1 MPLREEIR
9 YFISILED
17 GQIQVREDRVI
28 FDNDVEITRLHHRHV
43 IEPGQDLTSER
54 SDRARRIAAMEWTP
68 EVINTYIEKKN
79 LGRN

>member
-1 MPLREEIR
+1 MALKEEIR

-43 IEPGQDLTSER
+43 IEPGQDLTSEP
-54 SDRARRIAAMEWTP
+54 SDRARRIATMEWTP
-68 EVINTYIEKKN
+68 EVVKNYTEKKN
-79 LGRN
+79 KAIQ